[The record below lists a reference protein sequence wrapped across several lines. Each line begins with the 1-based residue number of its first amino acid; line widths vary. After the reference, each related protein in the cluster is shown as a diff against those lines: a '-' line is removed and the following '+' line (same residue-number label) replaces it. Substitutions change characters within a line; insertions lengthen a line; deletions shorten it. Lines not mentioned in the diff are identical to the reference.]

1 MFCLNLL
8 WQTDK
13 HLGRRGSGGERGL
26 WLPLNQLLGN
36 PVPRSPPRI
45 RGLFWSWSS
54 AQFQR
59 HPETRI
65 LSFFFFPKMFSSV
78 LVSCS
83 ITYTLLLLPIV
94 LPAVGDPEGIS
105 HCVFSL
111 VLPMPTFRMCKVVHH
126 SHRPYM
132 NYLGCH
138 SCRSYAELVILV
150 LLNYLIHQ
158 ILISCWLPARGTEPC
173 EHLSPC
179 APAAQL
185 RAFLLTAATFWGA
198 LNTRSVPNSSRC
210 VKTGS
215 PAQEGAAAVS
225 HVKALGTPLC
235 QRAVSC
241 SLCHS
246 GERFLL
252 LFLLV
257 NFVSV
262 LYIIAYYFWQ
272 QVVTPEL
279 FFLLCEFIF
288 TGVSSRLP
296 SAVIF
301 GFFFF
306 L

>member
-1 MFCLNLL
+1 MVVSE
-8 WQTDK
+8 
-13 HLGRRGSGGERGL
+13 GSGFH
-26 WLPLNQLLGN
+26 WTNC
-36 PVPRSPPRI
+36 
-45 RGLFWSWSS
+45 W
-54 AQFQR
+54 
-59 HPETRI
+59 ETRS
-65 LSFFFFPKMFSSV
+65 LAPHLVSGVCSDPGVQHNSRDTLKLAFFHFFFFQKCFPQYLFPAVISF
-78 LVSCS
+78 
-83 ITYTLLLLPIV
+83 TYTQLLLPIV

-185 RAFLLTAATFWGA
+185 PAFLLTAATFWGA

-288 TGVSSRLP
+288 TGVLSRLP
-296 SAVIF
+296 SAVVF

-306 L
+306 YNTAV